1 MRTPLIAAVCC
12 LLPVLGMT
20 QDLAPFIT
28 PLDHF
33 MVFERG
39 RFREVEPRKPQ
50 QFVVAGDRIVYVDD
64 QGRLKFYAEKN
75 VTTTERDGPFALTG
89 SRSQVVFTSGSRLGI
104 ARATGSLML
113 SNDAGDVSVSDS
125 LVAWHDRTS
134 GNLNVC
140 WHNDV
145 FTVATIA
152 PDAEGPQ
159 WQIGPNTMSCF
170 DRSARTL
177 FLFYRGRITELC
189 DSSDFARVACGGDVV
204 AYWDGG
210 QRRFL
215 AMDHGQRTVLEE
227 FEPVDFQAGDG
238 VVAYNDALVTF
249 NVYRSGAAQR
259 VLDHMPTKYWVKDS
273 TVVFVD
279 RGMFWT
285 EENGK
290 PEVVEEFV
298 PEQWEVHGG
307 SIVYLSLNREIME
320 YRHGRRDMLSRDA
333 AIARFERFGNTVLY
347 RNQLGAL
354 KALWK
359 GRVYEY

>member
-1 MRTPLIAAVCC
+1 MNIRAIAAACC
-12 LLPVLGMT
+12 MIPAWGT
-20 QDLAPFIT
+20 AQDLAPFIT

-33 MVFERG
+33 MAFERG
-39 RFREVEPRKPQ
+39 RFREVESRKPQ

-75 VTTTERDGPFALTG
+75 VTTTEREGPFTLIG
-89 SRSQVVFTSGSRLGI
+89 SRGQVVFTSGSRLGI

-113 SNDAGDVSVSDS
+113 SNDAADVSVSDS
-125 LVAWHDRTS
+125 LVAWYDRAS
-134 GNLNVC
+134 GKLNVC
-140 WHNDV
+140 WRNDV
-145 FTVATIA
+145 FPAARIA
-152 PDAEGPQ
+152 GDAGLPQ
-159 WQIGPNTMSCF
+159 WQIGPNTMTFF
-170 DRSARTL
+170 DRSVRTA

-189 DSSDFARVACGGDVV
+189 DSSDFGRVSCGGDVV

-210 QRRFL
+210 QRRFMV
-215 AMDHGQRTVLEE
+215 MDHGERTVLEE

-238 VVAYNDALVTF
+238 VVVYNDALVTF
-249 NVYRSGAAQR
+249 NVYRNGASQR
-259 VLDHMPTKYWVKDS
+259 LLDHMPTKYWVKDS

-298 PEQWEVHGG
+298 PEQWEVHNG

-320 YRHGRRDMLSRDA
+320 YRHGRREMLSRDA
-333 AIARFERFGNTVLY
+333 SIARFDRFGNAVIY
-347 RNQLGAL
+347 RNQLGTL
-354 KALWK
+354 KVLWK
-359 GRVYEY
+359 GRVYEF